1 MATQRSTFGK
11 RDREMAKAAKARA
24 KRERRDNRSE
34 EEPAPP
40 APPMVGHSAAE
51 LIDQLRDLHTA
62 YDDGRLTLEDFDEPE
77 QTLRQLPD
85 AWRDNV
91 RWRNAAGFFRLP
103 VPAAAA

>member
-34 EEPAPP
+34 VEPAPA

-51 LIDQLRDLHTA
+51 LLDQLRDLHAA
-62 YDDGRLTLEDFDEPE
+62 YDDGRLTLEDFDEQKTE
-77 QTLRQLPD
+77 LTDQIAIRMASESL
-85 AWRDNV
+85 
-91 RWRNAAGFFRLP
+91 
-103 VPAAAA
+103 